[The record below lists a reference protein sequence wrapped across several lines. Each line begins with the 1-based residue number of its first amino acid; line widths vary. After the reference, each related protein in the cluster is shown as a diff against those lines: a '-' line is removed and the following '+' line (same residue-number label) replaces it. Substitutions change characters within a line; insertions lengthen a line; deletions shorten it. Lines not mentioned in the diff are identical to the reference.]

1 MGRRGRAMTV
11 GVCKTEGRLA
21 EVALV
26 VMRGA
31 AAGNG
36 ESRLRARGLRRRA
49 ERGRRRWFG
58 KMCERGPAA
67 TVAARG
73 SGRQACGGIR
83 SQMREIGQ
91 SGTRRCQ

>member
-1 MGRRGRAMTV
+1 MTV

-49 ERGRRRWFG
+49 ERGRRRWLEKSVKG
-58 KMCERGPAA
+58 APQQQWQ
-67 TVAARG
+67 RG
-73 SGRQACGGIR
+73 SRQACGGIR